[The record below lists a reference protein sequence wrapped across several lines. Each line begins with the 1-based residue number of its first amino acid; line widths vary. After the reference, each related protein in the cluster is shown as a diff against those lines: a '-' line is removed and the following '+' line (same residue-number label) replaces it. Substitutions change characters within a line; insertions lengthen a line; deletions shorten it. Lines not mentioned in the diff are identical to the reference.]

1 MLGHWYMMGE
11 PTFGRMK
18 PGQTIP
24 FVLNANELGRNHGT
38 NLSPVISLISA
49 HRTWSRYSWAGASSR
64 CSLWILRSTNSF
76 ITRSTSTIFLCTF
89 HFFSRSLAASAWS
102 CYLSLITWITYYST
116 IALWLFLCELC
127 LPWDEHL
134 NDSADSIRTGYL
146 VSAAVICID
155 YFYLR
160 LSHRVNKR
168 LLMASFVI
176 KFSFVIVELGFI
188 VAFRVI
194 AAGGNVQSDTAAVL
208 EWGMCLPLRITIEVA
223 NGRQSLHLPLLVI
236 CFRSLLISYLLVRNL
251 QSGMSIN
258 SWRWAWDHLDWWFDW
273 RYIPFL

>member
-1 MLGHWYMMGE
+1 MRLVYLE
-11 PTFGRMK
+11 PNG
-18 PGQTIP
+18 
-24 FVLNANELGRNHGT
+24 
-38 NLSPVISLISA
+38 
-49 HRTWSRYSWAGASSR
+49 
-64 CSLWILRSTNSF
+64 
-76 ITRSTSTIFLCTF
+76 
-89 HFFSRSLAASAWS
+89 
-102 CYLSLITWITYYST
+102 
-116 IALWLFLCELC
+116 
-127 LPWDEHL
+127 
-134 NDSADSIRTGYL
+134 SADSIRTGYL

-208 EWGMCLPLRITIEVA
+208 EWGTCYLPRVSVMIEVT
-223 NGRQSLHLPLLVI
+223 NGWQSLHLPLPVI
-236 CFRSLLISYLLVRNL
+236 CCRSSLISCLLVRNL

-258 SWRWAWDHLDWWFDW
+258 SWR
-273 RYIPFL
+273 